1 MSSSVFRN
9 LLHLRKSDVMERVAQ
24 LTKQILVIRNRGIV
38 SNDKIAE
45 LISFQKKKLMISQ
58 GILAIFITA
67 LDEKAL

>member
-1 MSSSVFRN
+1 
-9 LLHLRKSDVMERVAQ
+9 MERVAQ

-45 LISFQKKKLMISQ
+45 LISFQKKKKLMISQ
-58 GILAIFITA
+58 GILAILITT

>member
-1 MSSSVFRN
+1 
-9 LLHLRKSDVMERVAQ
+9 MERVAQ
-24 LTKQILVIRNRGIV
+24 LTKQILVIAHRGIV

-45 LISFQKKKLMISQ
+45 LLSFQEKKLMISQ

>member
-1 MSSSVFRN
+1 
-9 LLHLRKSDVMERVAQ
+9 MERVAQ
-24 LTKQILVIRNRGIV
+24 LTKQILVITHRGIV

-45 LISFQKKKLMISQ
+45 LLSFQEKKLMKSQ

>member
-24 LTKQILVIRNRGIV
+24 LTKQILVITHRGIV

-45 LISFQKKKLMISQ
+45 LISFQKKKTDDKSGDISH
-58 GILAIFITA
+58 TYNNT
-67 LDEKAL
+67 